1 MKLWHSSLFVL
12 LALLLGAFASCGVH
26 RVQNDYIKVYEVS
39 GTFGDPAYDVHGVSA
54 AFAGRVGDQICFA
67 GGANFPNSPA
77 AKGGQKEYY
86 DAVFLGSPV
95 DGRTIQWHAAGKLPK
110 PLAYGV
116 SMQLG
121 DTLYLA
127 GGESHDGAERGFYM
141 LTRAGGNTLAIKPLA
156 PLPFTISNAAGAVI
170 EHRLFLIGGMQD
182 GKPSSAV
189 WSYDI
194 DNPSKGWHRLPD
206 LPHARGYVQPVAASV
221 DDTLFVSGG
230 FYPGDDKH
238 PATVNQGI
246 HSLDITAKVPYWRTG
261 LFPRGEEKRMDYWA
275 GGTLTPV
282 AGGLIATGGVHKAVF
297 EPALER
303 LRRLNHHKEALSE
316 TEIRKLRAE
325 HEDYMTHP
333 EAWYQFTSDVYYFSP
348 ITSRWFRIL
357 SPIPSLLGRAGASA
371 VAFDVGYIY
380 LLQGELKPGVRS
392 PKVVC
397 IEVQP

>member
-1 MKLWHSSLFVL
+1 
-12 LALLLGAFASCGVH
+12 
-26 RVQNDYIKVYEVS
+26 
-39 GTFGDPAYDVHGVSA
+39 
-54 AFAGRVGDQICFA
+54 
-67 GGANFPNSPA
+67 
-77 AKGGQKEYY
+77 
-86 DAVFLGSPV
+86 
-95 DGRTIQWHAAGKLPK
+95 
-110 PLAYGV
+110 
-116 SMQLG
+116 
-121 DTLYLA
+121 
-127 GGESHDGAERGFYM
+127 
-141 LTRAGGNTLAIKPLA
+141 
-156 PLPFTISNAAGAVI
+156 
-170 EHRLFLIGGMQD
+170 MQD

-194 DNPSKGWHRLPD
+194 DNPSKGWSRLPD

-246 HSLDITAKVPYWRTG
+246 HSLDITAKVPHWRTG

-297 EPALER
+297 EPALEP
-303 LRRLNHHKEALSE
+303 LRRLNHHGEALSE
-316 TEIRKLRAE
+316 TEVRKLRAE
-325 HEDYMTHP
+325 QEGYMTHP

-371 VAFDVGYIY
+371 VAFDEGCIY
-380 LLQGELKPGVRS
+380 LLQGELMPGVRS